1 VWIIHLPSGSNGEK
15 VGVDDWFA
23 ADPSRTLHDL
33 LQLANKDLIEP
44 VASRPGPTELTPLAE
59 TMPEDAPSPD
69 GLLVPL
75 GYEVGSGGV
84 VKVDV
89 VGEGESMRER
99 RISVAPRPLYIAG
112 IVEAVGG
119 GEHRLLLVGRYRER
133 WMRVLAARSDVM
145 DARKLTALSGAGLP
159 VSSGRAGLVS
169 EYLDAFET
177 VNLDRLPNARV
188 SAQMAWAPSDEYLRG
203 KEPMEKEEER

>member
-33 LQLANKDLIEP
+33 IQLASKELIEP
-44 VASRPGPTELTPLAE
+44 VPARHVPPEGQLLAE
-59 TMPEDAPSPD
+59 TMPEDARSPD

-133 WMRVLAARSDVM
+133 WMRVLAARADVM
-145 DARKLTALSGAGLP
+145 DARKLTALAGAGLP

-169 EYLDAFET
+169 EYLDAFEAQ
-177 VNLDRLPNARV
+177 NLDLLPVAKV

-203 KEPMEKEEER
+203 KGSIEKEEE